1 MKKALFALLA
11 LVFAC
16 SLCSG
21 FSIPV
26 PPSAY
31 NGEPTN
37 VITGEVTSVFRM
49 TFVAVNDSGYKI
61 ALNYKFGTTNSWL
74 SPTGTLN
81 DLQNKKLEISYF
93 VDKDGNNVALN
104 IRNLT
109 PAPAQ

>member
-11 LVFAC
+11 LIFAC

-26 PPSAY
+26 PPSTY

-37 VITGEVTSVFRM
+37 VITGEVTSVSRM
-49 TFVAVNDSGYKI
+49 IFVAVNDKGDKTT
-61 ALNYKFGTTNSWL
+61 LTYKFGTTNSWL
-74 SPTGTLN
+74 SPTSSLN

-104 IRNLT
+104 IRDLA
-109 PAPAQ
+109 APATK